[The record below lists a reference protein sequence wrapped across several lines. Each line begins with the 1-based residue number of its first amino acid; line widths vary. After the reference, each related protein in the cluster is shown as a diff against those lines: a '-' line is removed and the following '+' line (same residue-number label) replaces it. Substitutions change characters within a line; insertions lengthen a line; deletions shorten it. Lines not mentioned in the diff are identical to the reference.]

1 MVKSNRHLEV
11 CPFLIPNFEAH
22 SVQPGTAITFQTGS
36 LPLPEISLLI
46 HSHSIISH
54 TGLFHH
60 YSWQNVVQ

>member
-1 MVKSNRHLEV
+1 MVKNSHNLEV
-11 CPFLIPNFEAH
+11 RRFLILNSEAH
-22 SVQPGTAITFQTGS
+22 SVQPRTVITFQTGS

-60 YSWQNVVQ
+60 YS